1 MNIGTLKANAEG
13 VHIGRITTLTF
24 SATVALRAFE
34 STNERAPKFDL
45 MALSADR
52 RSWVKIG
59 ALWEYSSNETGECF
73 LSGQIDD
80 PSLSAPIP
88 VAMFQQ
94 NDGSFNVAWRRSKPK
109 ASLDGFAALTAPL
122 PPATV
127 WARAPLPHPRARR
140 ARASTPDRDK
150 PPRDRCRDP
159 RRSHREGP
167 SAHLSRAGL
176 FFCPLLSGSA
186 ELLKELGQQE
196 GRGRCRSSKGGLN
209 GKNNLDSRS

>member
-109 ASLDGFAALTAPL
+109 ASLDGFGSESEGALPPLTATGDE
-122 PPATV
+122 PASDRSVDSAAATGDGLGESTAPKPA
-127 WARAPLPHPRARR
+127 ARTKARESVD
-140 ARASTPDRDK
+140 A
-150 PPRDRCRDP
+150 
-159 RRSHREGP
+159 
-167 SAHLSRAGL
+167 
-176 FFCPLLSGSA
+176 
-186 ELLKELGQQE
+186 
-196 GRGRCRSSKGGLN
+196 
-209 GKNNLDSRS
+209 

>member
-109 ASLDGFAALTAPL
+109 ASLDGFGSESEGALPPLTATGDE
-122 PPATV
+122 PA
-127 WARAPLPHPRARR
+127 
-140 ARASTPDRDK
+140 SDRSVDSAAATGAVQAV
-150 PPRDRCRDP
+150 PVDVAVLSAQP
-159 RRSHREGP
+159 RRHP
-167 SAHLSRAGL
+167 
-176 FFCPLLSGSA
+176 
-186 ELLKELGQQE
+186 ELGAA
-196 GRGRCRSSKGGLN
+196 GAAAPGRSSRNPPGAVLAGHC
-209 GKNNLDSRS
+209 

>member
-1 MNIGTLKANAEG
+1 AEG

-94 NDGSFNVAWRRSKPK
+94 NDGSYNVAWRRSKPK
-109 ASLDGFAALTAPL
+109 ASLDGFGSESEGALPPLTATGDE
-122 PPATV
+122 PASDRSVDSAAATGDGLGDST
-127 WARAPLPHPRARR
+127 APAPKGKT
-140 ARASTPDRDK
+140 RASVD
-150 PPRDRCRDP
+150 
-159 RRSHREGP
+159 
-167 SAHLSRAGL
+167 A
-176 FFCPLLSGSA
+176 
-186 ELLKELGQQE
+186 
-196 GRGRCRSSKGGLN
+196 
-209 GKNNLDSRS
+209 

>member
-1 MNIGTLKANAEG
+1 
-13 VHIGRITTLTF
+13 
-24 SATVALRAFE
+24 
-34 STNERAPKFDL
+34 DL

-109 ASLDGFAALTAPL
+109 ASLDGFGSESEGALPPLTATGDE
-122 PPATV
+122 PA
-127 WARAPLPHPRARR
+127 
-140 ARASTPDRDK
+140 SDRSVD
-150 PPRDRCRDP
+150 
-159 RRSHREGP
+159 
-167 SAHLSRAGL
+167 SAA
-176 FFCPLLSGSA
+176 A
-186 ELLKELGQQE
+186 T
-196 GRGRCRSSKGGLN
+196 
-209 GKNNLDSRS
+209 